1 MKSFITNTLTK
12 NKEMKKSN
20 IILLSILVIVLL
32 TIIALQIRFKSY
44 IQNSNNEK
52 IELSYNSFNE
62 IVVEDGWFVEFYID
76 TITKVNF
83 SSDSIKDFIN
93 LNDYKLILKK
103 SEIDSK
109 NRKIIKI
116 FNPEIKQVKLSGN
129 SRMYYYL
136 DSIDTLHV
144 NLKDESDL
152 ILTGRISDDGDKK
165 RTQSKINFLD
175 ITLSNNSSISIYS
188 DVNQLQGELK
198 DTSYCRLTE
207 KVNMIDFAKSPEA
220 NLNSW

>member
-1 MKSFITNTLTK
+1 
-12 NKEMKKSN
+12 MKKSN

-44 IQNSNNEK
+44 IQNLNNEK

-83 SSDSIKDFIN
+83 SSDSIKDFIT
-93 LNDYKLILKK
+93 LNDDKLILEK

-144 NLKDESDL
+144 NLKDQSDL
-152 ILTGRISDDGDKK
+152 ILTGRISDDGDKN

-175 ITLSNNSSISIYS
+175 ITLSNESSISIYS

-207 KVNMIDFAKSPEA
+207 KVNIIDFTKSPEA

>member
-1 MKSFITNTLTK
+1 
-12 NKEMKKSN
+12 MKKSN

-44 IQNSNNEK
+44 VQNINNEK

-62 IVVEDGWFVEFYID
+62 IVIEDGWFVEFYID
-76 TITKVNF
+76 TITKANF
-83 SSDSIKDFIN
+83 SSDSIKDFIT
-93 LNDYKLILKK
+93 LNDDKLILEK

-109 NRKIIKI
+109 NKKVIKI

-129 SRMYYYL
+129 SKMYYYL
-136 DSIDTLHV
+136 DSIDTLQV
-144 NLKDESDL
+144 NLKDQSTL
-152 ILTGRISDDGDKK
+152 ILTGRISDDKDKN

-188 DVNQLQGELK
+188 DVNELKGELK
-198 DTSYCRLTE
+198 DTSYCRLPG
-207 KVNMIDFAKSPEA
+207 KVRIINFTKSPEA